1 MKQWNQLTILK
12 IKFKTKQ
19 MAIELKTATMKQTE
33 REYEAMANAILATF
47 EYTNDKC
54 INEFVKPAY
63 FVKFNEA
70 KDRAKF
76 ECHYTDEDGK
86 DDTHHFTLLKSD
98 SITKLISYVEDN
110 YNSLVQVEPNF

>member
-1 MKQWNQLTILK
+1 
-12 IKFKTKQ
+12 

-47 EYTNDKC
+47 EYNNKC
-54 INEFVKPAY
+54 INEFVCPAY
-63 FVKFNEA
+63 LVKFNES

-76 ECHYTDEDGK
+76 ECHYVDEDGK
-86 DDTHHFTLLKSD
+86 DDTHYFTLLKSD

-110 YNSLVQVEPNF
+110 YNSLIQIEPNN

>member
-1 MKQWNQLTILK
+1 
-12 IKFKTKQ
+12 

-33 REYEAMANAILATF
+33 REYEAMGNSILATF

-110 YNSLVQVEPNF
+110 YNSLVQVEPNY

>member
-1 MKQWNQLTILK
+1 
-12 IKFKTKQ
+12 

-33 REYEAMANAILATF
+33 REYEAQANAILATF

-63 FVKFNEA
+63 FVLFN
-70 KDRAKF
+70 KTQTSAKF
-76 ECHYTDEDGK
+76 MCYYNDEEGRE
-86 DDTHHFTLLKSD
+86 TYHHFTLLKSD

-110 YNSLVQVEPNF
+110 YNSLVQVEPNY